1 MDLSRR
7 AFISQVG
14 IGETAKFLGGL
25 MGLGI
30 FGSLGLEPKVSPEE
44 AAREL
49 ARHPVRVVR
58 PVAQSSGSK
67 VVAGNIPSGKA

>member
-7 AFISQVG
+7 EFISQVG
-14 IGETAKFLGGL
+14 IGKTAKFLGGL

-30 FGSLGLEPKVSPEE
+30 FGSLGLTPEGSPEE

-49 ARHPVRVVR
+49 ARQPVRKVGAVV
-58 PVAQSSGSK
+58 PL
-67 VVAGNIPSGKA
+67 AGNKMVEGNSSSGKA